1 MHTKPVEINLNDGTF
16 PNTGKPTK
24 LTSGSAA
31 SCTVVMHR
39 AVYLSDSMYSFDY
52 VSVPVLRL
60 TQPLPAVRLR
70 YESQTHT
77 SVSAEKIQFLNK
89 KNVKIHKNT
98 YAEQLLQRVDR

>member
-1 MHTKPVEINLNDGTF
+1 
-16 PNTGKPTK
+16 
-24 LTSGSAA
+24 
-31 SCTVVMHR
+31 
-39 AVYLSDSMYSFDY
+39 MYSFDY